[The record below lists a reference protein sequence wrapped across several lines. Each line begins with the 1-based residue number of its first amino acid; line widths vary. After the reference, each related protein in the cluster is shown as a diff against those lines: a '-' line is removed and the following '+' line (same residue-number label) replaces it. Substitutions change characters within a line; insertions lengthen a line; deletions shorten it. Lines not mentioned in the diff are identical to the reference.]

1 MTVSVWNPSLAYAPQ
16 PSSVRLSAD
25 EGPRLRGPRKL
36 RSFCAR
42 SHVDSAA
49 RSHIESSTGALEVIL
64 STDDAKKKRRRG
76 RSLAK

>member
-25 EGPRLRGPRKL
+25 KGPRKL